1 MNRLPRNS
9 ADLIRQLDENEG
21 PLRVSP
27 KDTLAE
33 IHYKAGR
40 RAVIDALLIK
50 LEAFEAEQ
58 GHFQV
63 INSEG

>member
-27 KDTLAE
+27 KDTEAD
-33 IHYKAGR
+33 IYHKAGR
-40 RAVIDALLIK
+40 RAIIDELLVK
-50 LEAFEAEQ
+50 LESFEAEQ
-58 GHFQV
+58 GNFQV
-63 INSEG
+63 IN